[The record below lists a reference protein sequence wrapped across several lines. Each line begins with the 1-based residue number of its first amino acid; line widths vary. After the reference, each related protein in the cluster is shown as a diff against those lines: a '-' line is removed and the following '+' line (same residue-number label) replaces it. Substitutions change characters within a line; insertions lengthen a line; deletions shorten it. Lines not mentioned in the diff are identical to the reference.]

1 MIAQSPEFRVQ
12 WLVKDKRWSKILP
25 SYKKI
30 ATAALKHLPHTPHE
44 DAGSYEISVLLTNDK
59 EVHALNKKFRQKD
72 KPTNV
77 LSFPDG
83 ENGYLGDIAMSLDT
97 LQREAKEENKPLENH
112 FTHLL
117 IHGVLHL
124 MGYDHETDEEQNEM
138 ESLEIKILKKLD
150 IPNPY
155 K

>member
-1 MIAQSPEFRVQ
+1 MSAVIEWSVA
-12 WLVKDKRWSKILP
+12 DKRWDKKIP
-25 SYKKI
+25 NYKKI
-30 ATAALKHLPHTPHE
+30 ALAALKHIPKL
-44 DAGSYEISVLLTNDK
+44 DGEISVLLTNDK
-59 EVHALNKKFRQKD
+59 EVHALNKKFRKKD

-77 LSFPDG
+77 LSFPNGD
-83 ENGYLGDIAMSLDT
+83 NGYLGDIAMSLDT
-97 LQREAKEENKPLENH
+97 LEREAKEENKPLENH

-124 MGYDHETDEEQNEM
+124 MGYDHETDEEQEEM